1 MTEPAPAAF
10 CTHCGTRL
18 EPGVS
23 FCTACG
29 TAAGPA
35 EPATT
40 TTPTGV
46 AAHQPTAAR
55 PVEHPATWE
64 PMAGS
69 PDAAPVASGG
79 WTGGPTDGWGEP
91 AYADAVPGRQGSR
104 SRLATGGVVLL
115 VLAVVLA
122 GVGLLAIRRTSAG
135 SPHAAPTPSAVQPGT
150 TANPMPT
157 YAPGPTY
164 DLPTP
169 SPTPS
174 PSPSRVT
181 SPDGLVTYSAVT
193 DSPYA
198 EDVAALLDTYFGG
211 INDRNW
217 DRALSAYD
225 PSGQAVRPGAPG
237 ARQRFIDDVSTSIDS
252 AVTIWSISPA
262 YDAAV
267 SEGLL
272 VHLGMTSHQAADK
285 GPSPGETCT
294 NWQLTYELSP
304 MPAGG
309 WWLYSARPSSH
320 TAC

>member
-29 TAAGPA
+29 TVAGPA

-40 TTPTGV
+40 TTPAGV
-46 AAHQPTAAR
+46 AAHQPTAAQ
-55 PVEHPATWE
+55 PVEHPATGE

-69 PDAAPVASGG
+69 PDAAPAAPGG

-135 SPHAAPTPSAVQPGT
+135 GPHAAPTPSAVQSRT
-150 TANPMPT
+150 TANPVPT

-164 DLPTP
+164 APVPPSDLRTQA
-169 SPTPS
+169 
-174 PSPSRVT
+174 
-181 SPDGLVTYSAVT
+181 SAVDALLSMSVASRAAVVQAAAQIGACT
-193 DSPYA
+193 SLAGAQATMTAAAATRETAANNAASLPVSALPNGSGLISLLTSMMQASATADRGYA
-198 EDVAALLDTYFGG
+198 AWAGDVAAGSCNG
-211 INDRNW
+211 E
-217 DRALSAYD
+217 
-225 PSGQAVRPGAPG
+225 
-237 ARQRFIDDVSTSIDS
+237 S
-252 AVTIWSISPA
+252 AV
-262 YDAAV
+262 
-267 SEGLL
+267 
-272 VHLGMTSHQAADK
+272 
-285 GPSPGETCT
+285 
-294 NWQLTYELSP
+294 
-304 MPAGG
+304 
-309 WWLYSARPSSH
+309 H
-320 TAC
+320 TANFTAAEAASAQATALKRQFVAAWSPIATQAGLPTRTADQL

>member
-40 TTPTGV
+40 TTPAGV

-79 WTGGPTDGWGEP
+79 WTGGPTDGWGGP
-91 AYADAVPGRQGSR
+91 AYAGA
-104 SRLATGGVVLL
+104 
-115 VLAVVLA
+115 
-122 GVGLLAIRRTSAG
+122 
-135 SPHAAPTPSAVQPGT
+135 
-150 TANPMPT
+150 
-157 YAPGPTY
+157 APGPTY
-164 DLPTP
+164 ALPTP
-169 SPTPS
+169 SPPPS
-174 PSPSRVT
+174 PSLSRVT